1 MGEYAH
7 PEALVTTAWL
17 ADHLRDPALRILDA
31 RFSGVAPLPEEYEA
45 GHVPGA
51 VFVDVLALR
60 GGAVESE
67 FRRAGVSGDRR
78 VVIYDQGFG
87 AWAAYVWWVLRY
99 HGHDDVRVLDGG
111 YQAWLAETR
120 PVEQG
125 PPAIEPGSFTSR
137 LRPALRVTAEEVL
150 AVVQHGGATIVDAL
164 PGKIFRG
171 EALMFPTHRAGHI
184 PGARNV
190 SAPSNIDRA
199 TDHLLGPDEL
209 ARVWSRLPVDRSRT
223 ITYCGAG
230 PYGAFDLFALHL
242 LGHENA
248 ALYEGSWLEWGGRP
262 DLPVEVG
269 PERPPEGRGPAQ
281 GASVR

>member
-1 MGEYAH
+1 MGSYMH
-7 PEALVTTAWL
+7 PEDLVTTSWL
-17 ADHLRDPALRILDA
+17 AEHLRDPVLRILDA
-31 RFSGVAPLPEEYEA
+31 RYSGGMPQPEEYEA
-45 GHVPGA
+45 GHLPGA
-51 VFVDVLALR
+51 IFVDLLALR

-67 FRRAGVSGDRR
+67 LRRAGVSESQT

-99 HGHDDVRVLDGG
+99 HGHEDARLLDGG
-111 YQAWLAETR
+111 YKAWVAETR

-125 PPAIEPGSFTSR
+125 TVVVEPGSFTSHP
-137 LRPALRVTAEEVL
+137 RPALRVTAEDVL

-184 PGARNV
+184 PGAKNV

-199 TDHLLGPDEL
+199 TDRLLGPDEL
-209 ARVWSRLPVDRSRT
+209 ARVWSRLPVDKSRT

-230 PYGAFDLFALHL
+230 PYAAFDLFALHL
-242 LGHENA
+242 LGHDNA
-248 ALYEGSWLEWGGRP
+248 ALYEGSWLEWGERP
-262 DLPVEVG
+262 DLPVEIG
-269 PERPPEGRGPAQ
+269 PER
-281 GASVR
+281 S